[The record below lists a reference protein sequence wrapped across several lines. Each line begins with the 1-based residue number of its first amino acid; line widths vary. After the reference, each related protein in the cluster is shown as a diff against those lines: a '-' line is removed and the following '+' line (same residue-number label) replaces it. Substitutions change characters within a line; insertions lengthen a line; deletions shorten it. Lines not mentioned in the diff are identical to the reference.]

1 MMGGPSISP
10 LSASGRWIPPQLA
23 ILSPAILCS
32 GLAQG
37 MAMERIMERAAR
49 ASSIAVGRMGAAD
62 SIPLADEVSA
72 AEG

>member
-1 MMGGPSISP
+1 M
-10 LSASGRWIPPQLA
+10 
-23 ILSPAILCS
+23 S

-37 MAMERIMERAAR
+37 MPMERIMERAAR